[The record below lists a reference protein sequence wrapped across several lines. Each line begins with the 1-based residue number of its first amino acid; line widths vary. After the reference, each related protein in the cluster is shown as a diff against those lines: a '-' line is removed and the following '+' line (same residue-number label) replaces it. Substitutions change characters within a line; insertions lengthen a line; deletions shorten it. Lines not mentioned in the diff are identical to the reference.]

1 MADTSAEPNE
11 GTEARTMRLRR
22 KFLLA
27 SLLFYILMFASLH
40 LIVRDVLI
48 GGFSEVESREA
59 VQSLGTARNLIE
71 SRQADLL
78 SKIKDWSIW
87 DDTYEFIVDHNPEYI
102 RSNLSP
108 NVLPDLQLSAMVFV
122 NSSGHIV
129 YARTY
134 DLDQGKPT
142 DISSSF
148 REFIRPES
156 PLLGERPFAGIIPLP
171 EGLMLV
177 ASHKIVRSD
186 GSGPA
191 RGHLIFGR
199 FLSHKAVDELS
210 TLSHLH
216 ISLHKYNR
224 NIKDLH
230 DQHPGSKSDNYP
242 AILVLDTNTLLA
254 YDRLTDIHGAPVAI
268 LCVRMN
274 RTSYQ
279 VGLRTLRLLDI
290 SLALLG
296 LFLAALSYLSVDRLF
311 VHRLSK
317 LQQELKN
324 MDVAGEL
331 ADRVSKVGNDEI
343 ASLAGSINTLL
354 ANLQSVRARN
364 RAIISAIP
372 DMILLLREDGKI
384 EECYIPQPE
393 FSPYRREMLVGN
405 NVADILDGKM
415 ATKALAAIR
424 TARDQGGVQT
434 FEYELTV
441 GSSKLYREARLV
453 AALGG
458 LYLALVRDITERK
471 EAERLSNLQIAA
483 INSALDQIVITDAKG
498 CVEYVNPAFERET
511 GYTSDEVRGFRW
523 WDFGTGANDAYT
535 IEQIWDYVT
544 NGNPWRG
551 ELAGRRK
558 DGTVFDEDII
568 ITPIK
573 DNDGTILHFVIVKRN
588 ITEKKLYEVKL
599 DRLAHHDPLTGL
611 PNRLLFSDRLTQSI
625 ARASRDKNLVGVV
638 FIDLDRFKLVND
650 TLGHSVGDELLKQV
664 AQRLRSTLR
673 QVDTI
678 ARIGGDEFV
687 LILPDLNTPDD
698 ANKTA
703 NRVMEVL
710 SKPFQVMGHDL
721 FVSASA
727 GISVFPSDGEDVE
740 SLVRA
745 ADTAMYDA
753 KDQGRN
759 TFRFYTKTMNT
770 KAMERMVLELDLR
783 KAMEKDDELTLYY
796 QPHVDVWTN
805 RILGV
810 EALLRWRHPDLGLV
824 MPDQFIPIAEETGLI
839 VPLGEWVLRA
849 ATMQNKAWQD
859 VGLPPINM
867 GINIS
872 AKQLYMSDLIETVQS
887 VVDETGLD
895 PRHIDLELTESALAP
910 NPELATRVLGQLK
923 KMGVR
928 IFIDDFGTGY
938 SSLSNLK
945 QYPVDAVKIDRS
957 FIRNIAVQGD
967 DTAIS
972 SAIIAMAHSLK
983 LEVIAEGVETLEQ
996 LNLLR
1001 NLGCD
1006 QVQGY
1011 FISEPVP
1018 PDRLIYQLQRN
1029 DIPTDLATEATPHK
1043 QAA

>member
-1 MADTSAEPNE
+1 
-11 GTEARTMRLRR
+11 MRLRR

-27 SLLFYILMFASLH
+27 SLLFYILMFAGLH
-40 LIVRDVLI
+40 FTVSEVLI
-48 GGFSEVESREA
+48 GGFSEVETREA
-59 VQSLGTARNLIE
+59 IQSLDTARNLIH
-71 SRQADLL
+71 SREADLL

-87 DDTYEFIVDHNPEYI
+87 DDTYEFVVDRNPDYI
-102 RSNLSP
+102 KSNLPP
-108 NVLPDLQLSAMVFV
+108 NVLSDLQLSVMVFV

-129 YARTY
+129 CARGY

-142 DISSSF
+142 DISRSF
-148 REFIRPES
+148 RQIIRPES
-156 PLLGERPFAGIIPLP
+156 TLLGEHPLTGIISLP

-177 ASHKIVRSD
+177 ASHRIVRTD

-199 FLSHKAVDELS
+199 YLSRKAVGKLS
-210 TLSHLH
+210 NLSHLD
-216 ISLHKYNR
+216 ISVRPYTKGGDPSNR
-224 NIKDLH
+224 GH
-230 DQHPGSKSDNYP
+230 SKAHLNNDHFLSMHM
-242 AILVLDTNTLLA
+242 LDANTLEVADEL
-254 YDRLTDIHGAPVAI
+254 RDIDGKPVAI
-268 LCVRMN
+268 LTVRMD
-274 RTSYQ
+274 RSSHQ
-279 VGLRTLRLLDI
+279 IGLRTLWLLDAC
-290 SLALLG
+290 LAVLG
-296 LFLAALSYLSVDRLF
+296 LILVALSYLSVDRLL
-311 VHRLSK
+311 VHRLSG
-317 LQQELKN
+317 LQQELKSV
-324 MDVAGEL
+324 DVTGELTERVSVAG
-331 ADRVSKVGNDEI
+331 SDEI
-343 ASLAGSINTLL
+343 ASLAASINDLL
-354 ANLQSVRARN
+354 SNLQSVRARN

-372 DMILLLREDGKI
+372 DTMLLLREDGKI
-384 EECYIPQPE
+384 EECYIPHPE

-415 ATKALAAIR
+415 ATKALVAIR
-424 TARDQGGVQT
+424 AARDHGGVQT

-441 GSSKLYREARLV
+441 GSGKLYREARLV
-453 AALGG
+453 AAMGG

-471 EAERLSNLQIAA
+471 EAERVIDLQIAA
-483 INSALDQIVITDAKG
+483 IDSALDQIVITDAKG

-511 GYTSDEVRGFRW
+511 GYTGEEVRGFRW

-535 IEQIWDYVT
+535 MEQIWDYVT

-558 DGTVFDEDII
+558 DGTTFNEDVIV
-568 ITPIK
+568 TPIK
-573 DNDGTILHFVIVKRN
+573 DTNGTILHFVIVKRN
-588 ITEKKLYEVKL
+588 VTEKKLYEAKL

-638 FIDLDRFKLVND
+638 FVDLDRFKLIND
-650 TLGHSVGDELLKQV
+650 TLGHSAGDELLKQV

-678 ARIGGDEFV
+678 ARMGGDEFI
-687 LILPDLNTPDD
+687 LILPDLRTPED
-698 ANKTA
+698 ASKTA
-703 NRVMEVL
+703 NRVMEIL
-710 SKPFQVMGHDL
+710 SRPFRVMGRDL
-721 FVSASA
+721 FLSASA
-727 GISVFPSDGEDVE
+727 GISVFPFNGEDVE

-753 KDQGRN
+753 KEQGRS
-759 TFRFYTKTMNT
+759 TFRFYTKTMNA
-770 KAMERMVLELDLR
+770 KAMERMVFESDLR
-783 KAMEKDDELTLYY
+783 KALDKDNELTLYY
-796 QPHVDVWTN
+796 QPRVDVWTN

-839 VPLGEWVLRA
+839 VPLGEWVLRT

-872 AKQLYMSDLIETVQS
+872 AKQLYMSDLIETVRS

-895 PRHIDLELTESALAP
+895 PRYIDLELTESALAP
-910 NPELATRVLGQLK
+910 NPELATRVLRQLR

-945 QYPVDAVKIDRS
+945 QFPVDAVKIDRS
-957 FIRNIAVQGD
+957 FIRNITAEGD
-967 DTAIS
+967 DVAIA

-983 LEVIAEGVETLEQ
+983 LEVIAEGVETVEQ
-996 LNLLR
+996 LNVLR

-1011 FISEPVP
+1011 FVSEPVP
-1018 PDRLIYQLQRN
+1018 PDRLVYQLQRN
-1029 DIPTDLATEATPHK
+1029 DIPTELATQATPHE